1 MLPKDRAQSAR
12 ARLAEVLGNDLVE
25 VALIADFQSLGL
37 VHRPFELA
45 AGQHGRQVEKSPGS
59 GRHRNPFP
67 GRDLLIENGEAAMH
81 HDAWSAASAAA
92 ATDSDVD

>member
-1 MLPKDRAQSAR
+1 MLPKDRAQGTR
-12 ARLAEVLGNDLVE
+12 ARPAEVLGNDLVE

-37 VHRPFELA
+37 VHSPLELA
-45 AGQHGRQVEKSPGS
+45 PGQDGRQVEESAGC

-67 GRDLLIENGEAAMH
+67 GRDLFIENGEAAMH